1 MKKGELTIN
10 YIIILILALLVLI
23 VVAIIFRDQI
33 SNFLQSI
40 NAVSQPI
47 SGDQLS
53 KTTQELL
60 K

>member
-10 YIIILILALLVLI
+10 YIILLILGLI
-23 VVAIIFRDQI
+23 VLVTIAIIFRDQI
-33 SNFLQSI
+33 GNFLESI
-40 NAVSQPI
+40 RAVSDPI

-53 KTTQELL
+53 KTTEELL